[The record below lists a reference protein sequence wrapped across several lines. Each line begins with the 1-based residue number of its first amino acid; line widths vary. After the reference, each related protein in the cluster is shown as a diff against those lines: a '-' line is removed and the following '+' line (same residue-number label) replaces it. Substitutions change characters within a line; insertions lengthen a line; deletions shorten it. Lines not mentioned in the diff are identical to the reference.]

1 MDFLTNL
8 QRLMNENNISQ
19 NKLAKELGIS
29 SATITLW
36 KKRGCDHININT
48 LFKIANYFNITVE
61 ELVHGPR
68 KVYGSI
74 TFTEKDFTKHELNII
89 LEFSRFLIA
98 NRYIKNEL
106 EILDFS
112 ELKKLERKNKIG

>member
-48 LFKIANYFNITVE
+48 LFKIANYFGITVE
-61 ELVHGPR
+61 ELVHGPK

-74 TFTEKDFTKHELNII
+74 TFTEKDFTKYELNII
-89 LEFSRFLIA
+89 LEFSKFLIA
-98 NRYIKNEL
+98 NRYIEKEI
-106 EILDFS
+106 EILDFK
-112 ELKKLERKNKIG
+112 ELEKIKRKNKIG

>member
-48 LFKIANYFNITVE
+48 LFNIANYFNISVE
-61 ELVHGPR
+61 ELVHGPS
-68 KVYGSI
+68 KTYESI

>member
-48 LFKIANYFNITVE
+48 LFKIANYFGITVE
-61 ELVHGPR
+61 ELVHGPK

-74 TFTEKDFTKHELNII
+74 TFTEKDFTKYELNII
-89 LEFSRFLIA
+89 LEFSKFLIA
-98 NRYIKNEL
+98 NRYIEKEL
-106 EILDFS
+106 EILDFK
-112 ELKKLERKNKIG
+112 ELEKIKRKNKIG